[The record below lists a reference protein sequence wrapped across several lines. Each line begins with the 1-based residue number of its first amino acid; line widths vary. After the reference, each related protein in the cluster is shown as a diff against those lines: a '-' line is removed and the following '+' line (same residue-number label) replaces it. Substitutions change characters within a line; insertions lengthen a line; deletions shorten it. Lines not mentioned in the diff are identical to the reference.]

1 MFFENSIIVCHILIG
16 EYLFMQIL
24 KELPHL
30 SSTEL
35 YIYNF
40 IMTNPIEVSEM
51 TIKELAKKTNTSTA
65 SILRLCRKYR
75 CKGYSE
81 FKYQLRKEALNKYVN
96 ENYELDDSLEEIRY
110 FFEHTCNS
118 ETFLKSMEDA
128 SKLLS
133 GKSLII
139 FAGMGGSNI
148 MCEYGTL
155 YFSYLFN
162 LAFRIEDMF
171 NISFDYFPEEL
182 SGQTCLIVVSSSG
195 ETSEIFSYIKNY
207 RARGCSLI
215 TITSDE
221 NSLLG
226 KMADISIPYHFSLKM
241 DKENNLTSQVP
252 VVYIIEQL
260 AREVTKLRSANK
272 ENSGE

>member
-1 MFFENSIIVCHILIG
+1 
-16 EYLFMQIL
+16 MQIL

-40 IMTNPIEVSEM
+40 IMTNPIEVSDM
-51 TIKELAKKTNTSTA
+51 TIKDLAKRTNTSTA
-65 SILRLCRKYR
+65 SILRLCRKYG

-81 FKYQLRKEALNKYVN
+81 FKYQLRKEALNKYV
-96 ENYELDDSLEEIRY
+96 EDNYEIDDSIEEIRY
-110 FFEHTCNS
+110 FFEHTCHS
-118 ETFLKSMEDA
+118 EAFLSSMEKA
-128 SKLLS
+128 ARLLS
-133 GKSLII
+133 EKSLII

-171 NISFDYFPEEL
+171 NISLNFFPEEL
-182 SGQTCLIVVSSSG
+182 AEQTCMIVLSSSG

-207 RARGCSLI
+207 RTRGCTLI
-215 TITSDE
+215 TITSNE

-226 KMADISIPYHFSLKM
+226 KMADITIPYHFSLKI
-241 DKENNLTSQVP
+241 DKDNNLTTQVP

-260 AREVTKLRSANK
+260 AREVTRIRSDK
-272 ENSGE
+272 RKPDPE